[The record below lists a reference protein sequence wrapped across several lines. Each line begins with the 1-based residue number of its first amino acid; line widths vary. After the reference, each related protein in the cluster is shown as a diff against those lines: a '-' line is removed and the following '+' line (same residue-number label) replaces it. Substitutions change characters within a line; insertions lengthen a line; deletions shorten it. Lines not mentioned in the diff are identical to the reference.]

1 MQARGVLA
9 DVVTCCSL
17 INALERGG
25 QWQLAEQLFVQM
37 CAASW
42 QAHGVNSPLYRIM
55 EIAAAPCPSQDAD
68 SAPTEQSLGLSHAQ
82 SQSWE
87 RSDSDVSLLM
97 RESSLV
103 ATSPQRSNPLTSA
116 MAMYTAPMLTP
127 PAQTPSPLPVAPVT
141 SIGHSLDSN
150 LSSSFPKYSSASPD
164 DQLKSSQ
171 PFVSTP
177 SKQLSLGSQESGSNP
192 QMYGSDPSKHSLF
205 SQDPADTIGREADST
220 VMQTPLSEPQ
230 GPEVHPVSSSSN
242 SSSSWM
248 SKDTT
253 SPVMHTPPYR
263 YPSADLRPA
272 GSSSSDFIPKYAQA
286 DSSPESIIPNVVH
299 GFGKNSPDH
308 ALLTAS
314 STGPGEIGRAES
326 SELLRSFTNMRV
338 GSASQSV
345 QRALFPPE
353 ALWLQDNSGLM
364 GSPQQPSLCHQ
375 AAPGTTHGSSPLRNL
390 IHQDSFG
397 RGDNLHSALR
407 HQAESP
413 QDSILQGSLM
423 HQNRYSKAQAAIH
436 HQASFPQET
445 KPLRG
450 LMHQSSMNN
459 IGSHRSLSS
468 FTQSSSESG
477 VLSSQIEL
485 GRHSSYTQ
493 GSSESG
499 VLRQQGSFG
508 GPAASTL
515 HSPPGES
522 SNATVRRIQEAAF
535 DRQELLSLTPTTTPV
550 GGSRGQAP
558 VLRHMNVSQIA
569 PNRVCCNAL
578 LAAYA
583 RAKPT
588 CWQKVIC

>member
-55 EIAAAPCPSQDAD
+55 EIAAAPAPSQGAD

-87 RSDSDVSLLM
+87 RSDSDVALVM
-97 RESSLV
+97 RESSVV
-103 ATSPQRSNPLTSA
+103 ASSPQRSSPLTSA
-116 MAMYTAPMLTP
+116 MAMYTAPMLSP
-127 PAQTPSPLPVAPVT
+127 PARTPGPLPVVPVT
-141 SIGHSLDSN
+141 PAGHSLDSN
-150 LSSSFPKYSSASPD
+150 LSSSLPKYSSASPD
-164 DQLKSSQ
+164 DQVENSQ
-171 PFVSTP
+171 PDRPFVKTP

-192 QMYGSDPSKHSLF
+192 QMYRNDPSKHSLF
-205 SQDPADTIGREADST
+205 SRDPADAIGREADST
-220 VMQTPLSEPQ
+220 VMQTPLSKPQ
-230 GPEVHPVSSSSN
+230 GPEVYPVSSSSN
-242 SSSSWM
+242 SSSKWVSRDM
-248 SKDTT
+248 T

-263 YPSADLRPA
+263 HPSAEIRPA
-272 GSSSSDFIPKYAQA
+272 GSSPSDCIPKYAQA
-286 DSSPESIIPNVVH
+286 DSSPETFISNATH
-299 GFGKNSPDH
+299 GFGKNSPEHD
-308 ALLTAS
+308 LLSAS
-314 STGPGEIGRAES
+314 SIGSGETGRAES
-326 SELLRSFTNMRV
+326 LELLRSFTNMRV
-338 GSASQSV
+338 GSTSQSV

-353 ALWLQDNSGLM
+353 VLRLQNSSGLVA
-364 GSPQQPSLCHQ
+364 SPQQPSLRHQ
-375 AAPGTTHGSSPLRNL
+375 AAPGTTHGSSPLRSLPN
-390 IHQDSFG
+390 QNSFSG
-397 RGDNLHSALR
+397 GDNLQPALR

-413 QDSILQGSLM
+413 QDSVLQRSSM
-423 HQNRYSKAQAAIH
+423 HQNRYAKAPAAMH
-436 HQASFPQET
+436 HQANFPQET

-450 LMHQSSMNN
+450 LIHQSSMNN
-459 IGSHRSLSS
+459 VGSHRALSS
-468 FTQSSSESG
+468 FTQNHGESG
-477 VLSSQIEL
+477 GLSSQIEL
-485 GRHSSYTQ
+485 GRQGSYTQ
-493 GSSESG
+493 GSSKSD

-508 GPAASTL
+508 GG
-515 HSPPGES
+515 HSPDES
-522 SNATVRRIQEAAF
+522 SNATVRRIQEAAV